1 MSAQIAFYVLA
12 LGALVSALGVVL
24 VRNPITSALN
34 LVVSLCFVA
43 GLYALLEAHFVAAV
57 QVTVYAGA
65 IMVLFTFV
73 IMLLDLGTV
82 PARTGPPEGIP
93 KATIMGALGAAFVG
107 LVIHAVRGDIRVP
120 TTAGMAPERVAE
132 LGGNSRLVGELL
144 FGPYLLPFEVAG
156 VLLLVALVGTV
167 VMAKRDSV
175 AKSTA
180 SRRNS

>member
-12 LGALVSALGVVL
+12 LGAVVSALGVVL

-34 LVVSLCFVA
+34 LVLSLCFVA

-82 PARTGPPEGIP
+82 PARPGPPAGIP

-107 LVIHAVRGDIRVP
+107 LVLHAVRGDIRAP
-120 TTAGMAPERVAE
+120 ATAGLAPDRVAE

-156 VLLLVALVGTV
+156 VLLVVALVGTV
-167 VMAKRDSV
+167 VMAKRDV
-175 AKSTA
+175 PAKGA
-180 SRRNS
+180 ARRTP

>member
-132 LGGNSRLVGELL
+132 LDRKS
-144 FGPYLLPFEVAG
+144 
-156 VLLLVALVGTV
+156 V
-167 VMAKRDSV
+167 V
-175 AKSTA
+175 
-180 SRRNS
+180 